1 METNLLLSDAL
12 SKFVGTNIFV
22 TFEPEVLDFTDTKI
36 PTMILH
42 GQNGQ
47 VVQISLKDD
56 LLLKLIPMLKLSVFV
71 QNHKVIAWNW
81 KNFISYVLAKTGKT
95 CPIEAALIDLKV
107 IESLAG
113 RRLKCPKTFNES
125 VNRVKD
131 LVQTGLWKE
140 VEPVYKA
147 IQIPLI
153 TTVIPHLET
162 TGINSV
168 AQHKRLYAYYEID
181 GQENGRLKCSQFYK
195 DGYVPHAMKPE
206 FRESLKTRCDSE
218 FFMVFDFRG
227 MEVFMLAHLSKDPL
241 LLELCKAND
250 IYSDLY
256 EKIIEPPTKEKKDR
270 EIAKKMFL
278 PVIYGQS
285 AYALSQR
292 CGLSIENSEL
302 AIQKIHSLF
311 PTALSFIESYQKQL
325 AEHGYVKDIFNRRR
339 SNFPEGKE
347 YAVRNFA
354 IQSPAAIVCLE
365 KLNHLYFALK
375 DKTDIAYTIHDGYVV
390 YATKDN
396 LKTIKKIAFDVL
408 SGESDVCPGLRLR
421 VTCRAGRN
429 LEHMKSLA
437 S

>member
-42 GQNGQ
+42 GQDGQ

-56 LLLKLIPMLKLSVFV
+56 LLLKLIPMLKISVFV

-81 KNFISYVLAKTGKT
+81 KNFISYILAKTGKT

-107 IESLAG
+107 IESLVG

-256 EKIIEPPTKEKKDR
+256 EKIIETPTKEKKDR

-292 CGLSIENSEL
+292 CGLSIETSEL

-311 PTALSFIESYQKQL
+311 PTALSFIEKYQKQL

-339 SNFPEGKE
+339 SNFLEGKE

>member
-42 GQNGQ
+42 GQDGQ

-56 LLLKLIPMLKLSVFV
+56 LLLKLIPMLKISVFV

-81 KNFISYVLAKTGKT
+81 KNFISYILAKTGKT

-168 AQHKRLYAYYEID
+168 AQHKKLYAYYEID

-256 EKIIEPPTKEKKDR
+256 EKIIETPTKEKKDR

-292 CGLSIENSEL
+292 CGLSIETSEL

-311 PTALSFIESYQKQL
+311 PTALSFIEKYQKQL

-339 SNFPEGKE
+339 SNFLEGKE